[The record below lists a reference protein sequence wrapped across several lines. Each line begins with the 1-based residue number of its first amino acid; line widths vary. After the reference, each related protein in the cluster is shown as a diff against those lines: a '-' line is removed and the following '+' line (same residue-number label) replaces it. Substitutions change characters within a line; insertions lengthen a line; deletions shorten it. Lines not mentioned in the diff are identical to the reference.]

1 MSSTDRRREKSIA
14 SETPAIDVGDTDDAD
29 IDPRWL
35 RSRARLL
42 DASARLLSTGGVEA
56 VTVDAVTRASRVAK
70 TTLYRHFG
78 GATEL
83 LAATFERILPQVTPP
98 PATGPLRDR
107 LIELLSRQAALLD
120 EAPLHLTLLAWVS
133 LGPSDGSGELHDG
146 SGSRNSLRARVI
158 EHYRQP
164 FDELLDSPQAR
175 AELGDFD
182 LSLGLAQLLGPL
194 LLGRMTGIRDIDRD
208 DCIRIVDDFFATHR
222 PS

>member
-1 MSSTDRRREKSIA
+1 MATG
-14 SETPAIDVGDTDDAD
+14 TPAVDDHYEDV
-29 IDPRWL
+29 DPRL
-35 RSRARLL
+35 QRSRARLL

-83 LAATFERILPQVTPP
+83 LAATFERILPQVIPP

-107 LIELLSRQAALLD
+107 LIELLSRQATLLD

-133 LGPSDGSGELHDG
+133 LGPEQSSDAHHSGAVA
-146 SGSRNSLRARVI
+146 RNSLRAKVI
-158 EHYRQP
+158 EQYRQP
-164 FDELLDSPQAR
+164 FDQLLESPQAR

-182 LSLGLAQLLGPL
+182 LTLGLAQLLGPL
-194 LLGRMTGIRDIDRD
+194 LFGRLTGIRAIDRD
-208 DCIRIVDDFFATHR
+208 DCIRIVDDFFVTHQPGAASR
-222 PS
+222 